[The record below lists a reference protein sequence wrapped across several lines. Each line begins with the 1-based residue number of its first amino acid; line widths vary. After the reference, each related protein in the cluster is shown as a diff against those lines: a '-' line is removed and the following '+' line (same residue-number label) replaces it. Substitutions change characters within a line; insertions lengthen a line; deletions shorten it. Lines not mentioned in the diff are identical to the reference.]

1 LPLGQLTR
9 AAMANPSMSIE
20 RQDYNQGYLPKR
32 VRQEQ
37 GRAGRTRWGS
47 RRMRG
52 HCRPGQ
58 TQEAMTRTGLNREV
72 SEFERRVRDGTH
84 TPMGDGSVYEPPA
97 VDLETE
103 TQADV
108 LGGSGSVPAS
118 DESVKERRRRI
129 L

>member
-1 LPLGQLTR
+1 
-9 AAMANPSMSIE
+9 
-20 RQDYNQGYLPKR
+20 
-32 VRQEQ
+32 
-37 GRAGRTRWGS
+37 
-47 RRMRG
+47 MRG
-52 HCRPGQ
+52 QCRSGQ
-58 TQEAMTRTGLNREV
+58 TQEVMTRTGLNREV
-72 SEFERRVRDGTH
+72 SEFERCVSH
-84 TPMGDGSVYEPPA
+84 PMGDGSVYEPPA